1 MIKCCKDC
9 KERRPAC
16 HDTCQSY
23 RAEKAEIERMKEA
36 GRRERAVDDEYRE
49 FRKGAWRRRWRD

>member
-16 HDTCQSY
+16 HDTCPSY
-23 RAEKAEIERMKEA
+23 KAEKAEIEREKEA
-36 GRRERAVDDEYRE
+36 ERREKAVDDEYRE
-49 FRKGAWRRRWRD
+49 FQKGVRRRR